1 MDKIAERLKA
11 SIEKQDTVDKALEN
25 LGQAVRQSLENHKT
39 WLDAE
44 LRRSHQVIMQL
55 TGERDLAVEQLL
67 KAKKIIIRIKE
78 DIQA

>member
-1 MDKIAERLKA
+1 MDKIQERLKG
-11 SIEKQDTVDKALEN
+11 SIEKQDSIDRALEN
-25 LGQAVRQSLENHKT
+25 LGQAVKESMESHKT

-44 LRRSHQVIMQL
+44 LRRSHQIIMQL

>member
-1 MDKIAERLKA
+1 MDKTAERLKG
-11 SIEKQDTVDKALEN
+11 SIEKQDSIDKALEN
-25 LGQAVRQSLENHKT
+25 LGLAVKQSMENHKT
-39 WLDAE
+39 WLDNE

-55 TGERDLAVEQLL
+55 TQERDLAVEQLL